1 MKAFV
6 SVSPCRG
13 GTSRKMPLPSSAAL
27 AAVGADLKPAVA
39 ALAGLAPPSGRGS
52 RIRLRI
58 DGGEALLIDE
68 SYNANPASMR
78 AALAT
83 LGAVPRQKFLRRI
96 AVLGDMLELGEGA
109 PQLHIGLKEAV
120 DEAGV
125 DLIFA
130 CGRHMKG
137 LYDALPEAKK
147 GSYALTAA
155 SLEEYTDVKSAPRRR
170 RDGQSLERDTAW
182 SDCHGTQDAVRGR
195 RGSILAGIAAYT
207 GEVSSACS
215 MSSSISAIRS
225 AR

>member
-1 MKAFV
+1 M
-6 SVSPCRG
+6 
-13 GTSRKMPLPSSAAL
+13 
-27 AAVGADLKPAVA
+27 
-39 ALAGLAPPSGRGS
+39 
-52 RIRLRI
+52 
-58 DGGEALLIDE
+58 
-68 SYNANPASMR
+68 
-78 AALAT
+78 
-83 LGAVPRQKFLRRI
+83 
-96 AVLGDMLELGEGA
+96 LGDMLELGEGA

-155 SLEEYTDVKSAPRRR
+155 SLEEILTSN
-170 RDGQSLERDTAW
+170 L
-182 SDCHGTQDAVRGR
+182 R
-195 RGSILAGIAAYT
+195 RGDVVMVKASNGTGLVRLSRHSRRNSGKTGQHPSGIAAYT
-207 GEVSSACS
+207 GEVSPACS